1 MRDYEVIWS
10 RESIYDVADIEDYI
24 ELRFGRE
31 RADRFSD
38 DIDREVEALGHNFEA
53 YAGTGI
59 YYRKK
64 LILKKIFSPSIIF
77 YFVDEAKQKVCIVRV
92 LRHERNWQRMLR
104 EGLSYTFDFPSIG
117 FKPPA
122 FSRSAFSSIFCGKGV
137 NCMMR

>member
-104 EGLSYTFDFPSIG
+104 EGLSYTFD
-117 FKPPA
+117 
-122 FSRSAFSSIFCGKGV
+122 
-137 NCMMR
+137 